1 MEILELQIEE
11 VIPYE
16 NNPRINEHAV
26 EPVKNS
32 IQEFGFKIPILVDKN
47 NVIIAG
53 HTRILAAKELGMSV
67 IPAIRVED
75 LSEEQVNAFRLVD
88 NKMSEYAHRD
98 SEKLIEEIEQIS
110 SINMT
115 ELFGFF
121 DEQKF
126 QDLDGLMQQPDN
138 IDDFFS
144 NTEEEPKKEMEIK
157 VMVMPANEDE
167 YNFLEKFLKDN
178 GLRYHRE

>member
-1 MEILELQIEE
+1 MQIFELKIEE
-11 VIPYE
+11 VVPYE

-26 EPVKNS
+26 QPVKNS

-47 NVIIAG
+47 NVIITG
-53 HTRILAAKELGMSV
+53 HTRILAAKELGMSI

-75 LSEEQVNAFRLVD
+75 LSEEQINAFRLAD
-88 NKMSEYAHRD
+88 NKVAEYAYWN

-126 QDLDGLMQQPDN
+126 KNLDDFMQQPDDIN
-138 IDDFFS
+138 DFFS
-144 NTEEEPKKEMEIK
+144 NIEEKPKEELKIK
-157 VMVMPANEDE
+157 VIVMPANEDE
-167 YNFLEKFLKDN
+167 YSVLEKFLKNN
-178 GLRYHRE
+178 GLHYCRE